1 MLVKVALEKKQFNL
15 SIQHNS
21 LSWFLAMQ
29 IKQEKLKVNQM
40 KASIKN
46 IVYSFMLMLK
56 TRFAFLFLLEGKRS
70 AFKIIEVSDQLSLSA
85 SPH

>member
-1 MLVKVALEKKQFNL
+1 MLVKVTLEKKQFNL
-15 SIQHNS
+15 SMQHNS
-21 LSWFLAMQ
+21 LFWFVAMQ

-46 IVYSFMLMLK
+46 IVYSFMLK
-56 TRFAFLFLLEGKRS
+56 TRLAFLFLLEGKRS
-70 AFKIIEVSDQLSLSA
+70 TFKIIEVSDQLSLSA